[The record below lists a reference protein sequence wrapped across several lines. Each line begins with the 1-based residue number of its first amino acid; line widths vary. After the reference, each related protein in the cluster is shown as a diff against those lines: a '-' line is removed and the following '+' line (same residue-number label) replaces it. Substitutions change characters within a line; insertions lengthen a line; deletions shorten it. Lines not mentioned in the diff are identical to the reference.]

1 MARGQTASQGRVARS
16 EGLPTKGKM
25 TKSQAED
32 YLIKNANRGYP
43 ANKGDLDAMYAE
55 EKYEMGANG
64 MRAPSYGK
72 WLEERVARTERAK
85 ARADAEAKLK
95 ATPEGEDIEK
105 AYKASMEKF
114 SESLKEEDKARN
126 NLEMAVREVY
136 RQNLSQFRFTL
147 VQQSLKDGTPVGTNK
162 DLQERFFKERFPN
175 EYEKLEK
182 AISNREK
189 ARETSTEIA
198 DRRRKLLDGREEP
211 KAQEGT
217 GRVARSETPVRSAYN
232 PDTQKIRNQAIIETL
247 ERKDL
252 TQAQKAY
259 IASEITKGF
268 RDKQIGLG

>member
-105 AYKASMEKF
+105 AYKASVEKA
-114 SESLKEEDKARN
+114 SEARSEEVKARN
-126 NLEMAVREVY
+126 TLEMVVREKY
-136 RQNLSQFRFTL
+136 RANISQLRFTMGKGGIE
-147 VQQSLKDGTPVGTNK
+147 LKDGTPVGK
-162 DLQERFFKERFPN
+162 DVELQERFFKEKFPN
-175 EYEKLEK
+175 EYKRLED

-189 ARETSTEIA
+189 ADKTSTEIA
-198 DRRRKLLDGREEP
+198 DKRRNILNGNK
-211 KAQEGT
+211 
-217 GRVARSETPVRSAYN
+217 S
-232 PDTQKIRNQAIIETL
+232 
-247 ERKDL
+247 
-252 TQAQKAY
+252 
-259 IASEITKGF
+259 
-268 RDKQIGLG
+268 